1 MSNVEILTSFV
12 DGSVMYHHNK
22 GETCRKAVQS
32 MSGNDHAVQQR
43 CFNVIVHTKSGKMV
57 DVVIPFDARA
67 IAKVFI
73 DGEIL

>member
-1 MSNVEILTSFV
+1 
-12 DGSVMYHHNK
+12 
-22 GETCRKAVQS
+22 